1 MAVRIKWGMH
11 MGRPRNPPPPSL
23 PNPWET
29 PAIANEVSE
38 ILTALEVPAIDA
50 ETRGVFQRIL
60 YRQKHFGGDARG
72 RVIFIIRCITE
83 SSGNEGAL
91 IGPIVSAVSSCVTPE
106 LTDRGLE
113 LIEAF
118 DRISLLAIL
127 ETMRGLDLFGEK
139 SIGHYL
145 GIILHNKLAA
155 ILKPAVSKPAPV
167 RAKPKAKRPKR
178 RPADQPV
185 RMAA

>member
-1 MAVRIKWGMH
+1 LVQWSTRAVFLRIQ
-11 MGRPRNPPPPSL
+11 S
-23 PNPWET
+23 
-29 PAIANEVSE
+29 
-38 ILTALEVPAIDA
+38 
-50 ETRGVFQRIL
+50 
-60 YRQKHFGGDARG
+60 RQKYFGGDARG
-72 RVIFIIRCITE
+72 RVIFIIRCIVE

-118 DRISLLAIL
+118 DRINLVAIL
-127 ETMRGLDLFGEK
+127 ETMRSLDFFSEN

-145 GIILHNKLAA
+145 GLSLRNKLAA
-155 ILKPAVSKPAPV
+155 ILKPADVVEVCKP
-167 RAKPKAKRPKR
+167 RAVVKKSRRPQ
-178 RPADQPV
+178 RPADQPAQ